1 MHEILF
7 TENLPTKLK
16 FINQTLINRQQRR
29 QKAKKLPPQV
39 TNPKSPTKRSKSVY
53 QKHPQ
58 MESHSTILD
67 GNCESHG
74 SMDSRSKS
82 VVRRVTSKSKVDQI
96 IINISNAEQNEDII
110 DKTYDQAVTLVKRK
124 SQAFSEKTIEQ

>member
-1 MHEILF
+1 
-7 TENLPTKLK
+7 
-16 FINQTLINRQQRR
+16 
-29 QKAKKLPPQV
+29 
-39 TNPKSPTKRSKSVY
+39 
-53 QKHPQ
+53 

-74 SMDSRSKS
+74 SIDSRSKS
-82 VVRRVTSKSKVDQI
+82 VVRRVTSNTKVDQI
-96 IINISNAEQNEDII
+96 IINISNAEKNEDII